1 MLWPAGA
8 GGAPSRS
15 RARAP
20 VEGRGSLPRTPTT
33 PSIRVLGVGAEA
45 RGAASRGAGV
55 LDSLPGAV
63 RWAGSLCDSPP
74 SCAPAV
80 RLWGAVGSGLGL
92 GPHADRWGCAVFL
105 PPPPGGVSLRELGDW
120 KQVRRPRVGA
130 RSVLPGALAQ
140 LRPGQAGL
148 PGEGPFSEL
157 GACRPGGDEDPGPC
171 PASSERVWAPGWEG
185 EPRRCVVAL
194 SSGPARR

>member
-1 MLWPAGA
+1 M
-8 GGAPSRS
+8 
-15 RARAP
+15 
-20 VEGRGSLPRTPTT
+20 EGRGSLPRTPTT

-63 RWAGSLCDSPP
+63 RWAGSLCDSPRR
-74 SCAPAV
+74 APRQCV
-80 RLWGAVGSGLGL
+80 SGGLWVQGLGWGRTRTGGAV
-92 GPHADRWGCAVFL
+92 PFFC
-105 PPPPGGVSLRELGDW
+105 PPPGGVSLRELGDW

-130 RSVLPGALAQ
+130 RSVLPGAFAQ

>member
-63 RWAGSLCDSPP
+63 RWAGSLCDSPRR
-74 SCAPAV
+74 APRQCV
-80 RLWGAVGSGLGL
+80 SGGLWVQGLGWGRTRTGGAVPFFCPPRGGLPAGAGGL
-92 GPHADRWGCAVFL
+92 ETGP
-105 PPPPGGVSLRELGDW
+105 PSPGGG
-120 KQVRRPRVGA
+120 PVGA
-130 RSVLPGALAQ
+130 PRSA
-140 LRPGQAGL
+140 RPAA
-148 PGEGPFSEL
+148 P
-157 GACRPGGDEDPGPC
+157 RPGGATWGGT
-171 PASSERVWAPGWEG
+171 V
-185 EPRRCVVAL
+185 L
-194 SSGPARR
+194 

>member
-1 MLWPAGA
+1 M
-8 GGAPSRS
+8 
-15 RARAP
+15 
-20 VEGRGSLPRTPTT
+20 
-33 PSIRVLGVGAEA
+33 LGVGAEA

-105 PPPPGGVSLRELGDW
+105 PPPGGVSLRELGDW

-194 SSGPARR
+194 SSGPARRWCYYIGER